1 MDINILIYLTSLAV
15 VFFFIAILIG
25 GWMRLGLGWLSGG
38 LLIIIGMAIGSGSGI
53 TSTVLFDT
61 TESATVE
68 LGLGISNEN
77 FMIVYLLIGLLMIVY
92 ATFMDR

>member
-1 MDINILIYLTSLAV
+1 MDISILVYLTAISV